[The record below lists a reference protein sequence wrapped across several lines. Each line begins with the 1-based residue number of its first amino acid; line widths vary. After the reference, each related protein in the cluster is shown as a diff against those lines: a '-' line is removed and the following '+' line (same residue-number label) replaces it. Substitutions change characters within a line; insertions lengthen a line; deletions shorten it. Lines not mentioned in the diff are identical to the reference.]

1 MVNNGSYMMIT
12 VPIGSM
18 YALYGNIYHQY
29 TPNLA
34 YIYHTWIL
42 WVIARTI
49 IIDHLHYSNNL
60 VIYLL
65 YYYCLFLYNKGNIII
80 AIPMIIL
87 AINNNNST
95 IDQHRND
102 GMIVKYSKGDIMVII
117 MIIRGIAMVTIM
129 LPKTIMIVV
138 LNQIVKDNDNK
149 LMIMMI
155 TIIIRMTMIMILIFH
170 RTGGAQI
177 HSWSGALTCFDY
189 ARFTIKMEIQNAV
202 ARQSAETNN
211 QTLGE

>member
-1 MVNNGSYMMIT
+1 
-12 VPIGSM
+12 
-18 YALYGNIYHQY
+18 
-29 TPNLA
+29 
-34 YIYHTWIL
+34 
-42 WVIARTI
+42 
-49 IIDHLHYSNNL
+49 
-60 VIYLL
+60 
-65 YYYCLFLYNKGNIII
+65 
-80 AIPMIIL
+80 MIIL

-155 TIIIRMTMIMILIFH
+155 TIIIRMTMIMILILIFVIFCNCVRTYGSLFSLGKSWEWHVKTSDNYMRNMGRLSWPELRLQDPRTSFQLISVKRLLYIRMH
-170 RTGGAQI
+170 RLESKWPLAGFGIDHHFKT
-177 HSWSGALTCFDY
+177 SGCRPCF
-189 ARFTIKMEIQNAV
+189 AKTIQ
-202 ARQSAETNN
+202 
-211 QTLGE
+211 